1 MTSPPMRMVQQ
12 LNARLQEQILDVAH
26 LRAALAVQMDRI
38 AGMYDHEDH
47 AARKTAML
55 SPRRRARDPRKVDG
69 KHATFAGEVPTID
82 PAVVRFDGPSAER
95 ETEA

>member
-38 AGMYDHEDH
+38 AGMYDHEGH

-55 SPRRRARDPRKVDG
+55 SRRRARDPRKVDG

-82 PAVVRFDGPSAER
+82 PAVVCFDGPSAER